1 MPALVESPVSPSIE
15 PNVRPNAAGI
25 GRRTCLEI
33 VMDVTQTLQTFP
45 NFCEHNMRTHR
56 LSRETCG

>member
-1 MPALVESPVSPSIE
+1 MPAPVESRVSPSIE

-25 GRRTCLEI
+25 GRRTCIEI

-45 NFCEHNMRTHR
+45 NFCEHTMRT
-56 LSRETCG
+56 